1 MRSLSVFLGAIKHPQ
16 RGGLWQPHFPEVA
29 ALRQVRGFLK
39 QTLCQ
44 LWESKW
50 VSKCLVTRQDLAG
63 FSVTR
68 FIITSYPQASGR
80 QTRKV
85 IDIIFKIPI
94 ISFVKCLP
102 IQPLPRTECNQH
114 MHSMGDKHFDQA
126 SEFRAICIF
135 LYITVYVFQIIYLQN
150 LLLLIMGGR
159 ELFKILRHLFIA

>member
-1 MRSLSVFLGAIKHPQ
+1 MAASFPRSCCSQTGKGAPKTNFMSTLGIQ
-16 RGGLWQPHFPEVA
+16 VGL
-29 ALRQVRGFLK
+29 QVSSH
-39 QTLCQ
+39 TP
-44 LWESKW
+44 
-50 VSKCLVTRQDLAG
+50 G
-63 FSVTR
+63 FSRIQCDKVHNHELS
-68 FIITSYPQASGR
+68 TSQWETDSQR
-80 QTRKV
+80 V